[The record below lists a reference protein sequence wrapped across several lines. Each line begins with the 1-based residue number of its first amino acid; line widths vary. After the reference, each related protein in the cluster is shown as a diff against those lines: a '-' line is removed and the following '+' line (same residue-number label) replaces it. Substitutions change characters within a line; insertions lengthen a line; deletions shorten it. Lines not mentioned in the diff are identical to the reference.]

1 MTYYIWPFPA
11 SITIGQHFRDL
22 PNNGVNPAGG
32 HTGDDFPCSEGTP
45 VRAPGNGRVVKAGT
59 FALMNGADNQ
69 WWYTPMGGNTIVLDC
84 GDTEPTFGFSHL
96 SSFAVNE
103 GDWVAQGQVI
113 GYTGNTGTSTGPHCH
128 FEAIPPG
135 YDLHSDTYGRV
146 DPATYCT
153 GYFDGSAA
161 IAAQGTITPQEDLV
175 PNANDPVFK
184 DVNNQPCSL
193 QDYLLSL
200 DLQLKSLGVLTAIDG
215 STVTVAD
222 QLRSLDNKVT
232 NLPAAVLN
240 AQFKLPD
247 GTVTNLAGILT
258 AINAKPVTG
267 GSTNIVV
274 PADPQSVVHALAVQL
289 AKV

>member
-161 IAAQGTITPQEDLV
+161 IAAQGTITTQEDPLV
-175 PNANDPVFK
+175 PNESDKVFWPIEGSEK
-184 DVNNQPCSL
+184 VSL
-193 QDYLLSL
+193 NELLNSIDRKASAAL
-200 DLQLKSLGVLTAIDG
+200 AAI
-215 STVTVAD
+215 
-222 QLRSLDNKVT
+222 
-232 NLPAAVLN
+232 
-240 AQFKLPD
+240 
-247 GTVTNLAGILT
+247 
-258 AINAKPVTG
+258 G
-267 GSTNIVV
+267 GM
-274 PADPQSVVHALAVQL
+274 LAVQL
-289 AKV
+289 PDPSEPGKTYSVADFIVWSATNAKVAAGSAAVAASNTDPAALGKAVAAAAGAITAEDVAAQLVVTVKPK